1 MFFSWLALAKGGHVA
16 READRMATG
25 HDSECDLFANDST
38 GEEEG
43 RDGSGSGTESDAS
56 VSYVPDTPEKCRAPR
71 KRAISASADMG
82 SDLRE
87 VKKLLVDLCKKVD
100 KNE

>member
-1 MFFSWLALAKGGHVA
+1 
-16 READRMATG
+16 MAMG

-56 VSYVPDTPEKCRAPR
+56 VSYVPDTPEKRRAPR

-100 KNE
+100 KNERCLKEIQESQRRLSKKPP

>member
-1 MFFSWLALAKGGHVA
+1 MKGGHVA

-38 GEEEG
+38 GKEG

-56 VSYVPDTPEKCRAPR
+56 VSYIPDTPEKRRAPR
-71 KRAISASADMG
+71 MRAISASADMV

-87 VKKLLVDLCKKVD
+87 VKKLLVDLCKLTRMND
-100 KNE
+100 A